1 MKRTEVTIT
10 SDTNENAK
18 LVITLDEAG
27 AIRIGS
33 TGAICIKAEGSK
45 VNSDVYESLLDIINT
60 LEHDVP
66 IGGTITIRGKQYT
79 CRESQQG
86 REDCEGC
93 VLENNHKLCCELGAR
108 CCGEERADGKDIIF
122 K

>member
-1 MKRTEVTIT
+1 MKRTEVKIKSESSNNEMTI
-10 SDTNENAK
+10 
-18 LVITLDEAG
+18 LLDEAG
-27 AIRIGS
+27 DIHIGLHG
-33 TGAICIKAEGSK
+33 TITIKGKGSK
-45 VNSDVYESLLDIINT
+45 INSDVYESLLDIINT

-108 CCGEERADGKDIIF
+108 CCGDERADGKDIIF